1 MAQETVL
8 VSSITVWE
16 ENDSL
21 TLRVELGMFAS
32 LLLFLLINFYCSRVA
47 LQFFVSFY
55 CIAR

>member
-16 ENDSL
+16 ENDFL
-21 TLRVELGMFAS
+21 TLRVELSMFAS

-47 LQFFVSFY
+47 LQFFVSF
-55 CIAR
+55 

>member
-16 ENDSL
+16 ENDFL
-21 TLRVELGMFAS
+21 TLRVELSMFAS